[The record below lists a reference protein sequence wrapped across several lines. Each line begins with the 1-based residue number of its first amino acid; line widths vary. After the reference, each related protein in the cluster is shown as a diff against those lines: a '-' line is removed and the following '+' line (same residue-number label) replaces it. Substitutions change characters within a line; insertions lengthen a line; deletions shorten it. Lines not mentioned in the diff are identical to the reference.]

1 MKTTNLDASDPFQ
14 AFLQQ
19 QPAAA
24 VYFSGPDCSVCQVL
38 KPKVLAL
45 LEQHFPQLALAEVD
59 CSRASELAA
68 QQSVFTVPTL
78 VIYFDGRELLR
89 KVRNFSLRE
98 LADELERPYA
108 LFFGE

>member
-1 MKTTNLDASDPFQ
+1 MTPLLLDASDHFD
-14 AFLQQ
+14 AFLRQY
-19 QPAAA
+19 PAAA

-45 LEQHFPQLALAEVD
+45 LAQQFPQLALAEVD
-59 CSRASELAA
+59 CGRSSELAA

-78 VIYFDGRELLR
+78 VVYFDGRELLR

-98 LADELERPYA
+98 LAEELERPYA
-108 LFFGE
+108 LFFGD